1 MKSTFTFPPPAPNQR
16 LSDEDASTNNNV
28 ESHFENVE
36 NDKQH
41 VEQVFTGNVPNNINN
56 NNDNNNNNNNNN
68 TINIP
73 SPGYDYPVFK
83 TNISEYSSTNRFQ
96 DQNFNDQQVYPP
108 QGNDVLLSP
117 SIEFP
122 TIDIPSP
129 IEVPKHIRRDL
140 STPSTD
146 TVYQNGLVTEAIN
159 INIDYDQFSTVKIE
173 QPEPFQVPN
182 SAPKNIE
189 TINTNTDNSSN
200 NNIIINNNDGEY
212 SSINNNNNNFSNNDN
227 NNISMPQYDI
237 SNPATNIQREA
248 PVNSVTPTNQT
259 IQTGYMS
266 GLRQEMAT
274 GMKSPSEYA
283 LHILFTKFLRQAEE
297 KLNMCLEY
305 PLEVEPPIGEML
317 NEGVDLKFD
326 KIVESLGHIARN
338 KPKPVI
344 DAMMF
349 WRKAKSELANAASEE
364 FESKVKE
371 FDSDISSLNRL
382 TSTVTK
388 SQTTKSNTLRK
399 LSTGSSISIPKRVAS
414 FKSIPTPNPN
424 PAEDTAR
431 LIELQNMIEKKRI
444 DALQASRKSLISI
457 YILCRVL
464 IEIVRQS
471 PDNVDETMNS
481 KLEEIV
487 FTQLKITDPMSI
499 STSIIKSSNWNSFAK
514 ILGSMS
520 ERSFLS
526 VSDRFIAELEKL
538 PKNPSQEKEPHAHLL
553 ILGMRYLT
561 LKHYPLENFEQSA
574 DFIKSISKFFS
585 RTDNVSIRLA
595 YADVTTQLLLSLAGV
610 VTVEINHP
618 IWIDAMETLYKCTKK
633 LIQNT
638 KCWSVGFTLAVSI
651 LCVSPPQFFTERW
664 MELLES
670 NNDKIKTKDITERGI
685 YAVGLSRL
693 VWVYLYRSSET
704 LNNTI
709 RTLTTLLQLYL
720 NPKKKENWLT
730 TDFSLINPLSD
741 SLVSIGFL
749 YPEFLMETAMLPL
762 IKQSFNG
769 MNLDINNYDK
779 LLLAIATYR
788 RFLITDSKPSF
799 PGATSRAYLTDLNR
813 IYITVNDPLY
823 SSHEEICLYIYKLFI
838 LLDSNI
844 GSEVWSPENLH
855 QKQPSTPFGSF
866 SFSFSNDSE
875 TNIQKSNSNF
885 VLFSKVIETIPCCL
899 SVTKKIPYKSAIE
912 ILTRNAVHANKVI
925 ASSAKSSLKALAS
938 KKNPHTFITWF
949 AKYSFDF
956 DEKTQSSYNMQYLSS
971 NEYSVLL
978 LLYVELL
985 ECWLKE
991 FTSSKTEEKEKTIGL
1006 DGIRLLSPDTNTDT
1020 VSESEKIEWKNTVT
1034 VIEEVEGNG
1043 LFFLCTHDPRL
1054 RKLAIKILRIISKF
1068 DEAMAEKTEKITSG
1082 HSRSSSFH
1090 FAADRGSRLIDF
1102 LNDVNVISLLG
1113 PQKISLSAA
1122 EKSRLVKLSSKYK
1135 KGLSLKIAESS
1146 YGIDAALWQRIF
1158 PKLLVEIF
1166 KSSPITMALCRSIV
1180 CIRLVQV
1187 HEVILKIA
1195 NDPEFKPA
1203 NILPETIVNQWRF
1216 YLIAACTSLTST
1228 SDQKLHIPIQT
1239 KQHGRKKSQQI
1250 FTVQHQKIKSA
1261 KAIFKMVLPLL
1272 SAKRSIVKEAII
1284 IGLSSMNINIFKT
1297 FLASVEDL
1305 LTTWDIKSS
1314 SNQTRMEVFHIV
1326 TILSRFLKE
1335 PAIVQDPWILRIISK
1350 FLRQAKS
1357 LLEIDTV
1364 QRSYEFQF
1372 LRGYFAELLARFY
1385 STIRQNTDIDDL
1397 FPFEARVSCFNYLK
1411 EWCGYG
1417 EFSNIAIERYNNM
1430 INQTQNIREKTAVTT
1445 GIEFQKNRLEVI
1457 SLEAMVI
1464 LCSEPITHVLYD
1476 DTIPVVVSFNITAL
1490 LSWIESLLNAE
1501 NESVR
1506 VLGVRALENLL
1517 ENNTTNVQ
1525 LYKDVFMQCISPHNY
1540 SFVGVYYYIT
1550 LCNSIMKLENLIL
1563 EEHELVTLGLYGLIS
1578 DKEDS
1583 RACAIDLLSAVET
1596 KVHNSSYT
1604 KVFKERLTNSSKSV
1618 YKATAMEISSIFVEL
1633 LSPDLCLCIFSSLV
1647 KILDLFPF
1655 EIKRDLLVLMV
1666 PWVNKFTLKTSD
1678 DVDTYMVL
1686 TNLFYVTIELN
1697 DRLPKEVEQ
1706 LWNSLGK
1713 GNSFLNIHVCI
1724 DYIITASMAH
1734 KNPLFVEK
1742 SRDVVLYLANI
1753 SGGLGL
1759 TELLLNNLDPKSMI
1773 PDSKF
1778 PRSIL
1783 TNDDDKFSF
1792 VADIWGHLNYTG
1804 RSIMFSKAQ
1813 LSIIFLVNLLT
1824 DINEF
1829 VQAKIPTLLHVSI
1842 CLLDHYVPLIQDS
1855 AARIICNLIF
1865 SLAPTHEKSEE
1876 TIILLRNKHSR
1887 WSYSNLVKDKKGA
1900 RSPRTMDVLV
1910 RNIVAILFE
1919 QDNLQVDWQRCSLKW
1934 ATTCSVRHIACRSFQ
1949 VFRSLLTFIDQDMLR
1964 DMLHR
1969 LSNTIADTNTD
1980 IQGFAMQILMT
1991 LNAITAELDANDLI
2005 SFPQLFW
2012 SLIAC
2017 LSTIHEQEFIEVLSC
2032 VTKFISKIDLD
2043 SPDTV
2048 QCLVATFPSNWEGRF
2063 DGLQQIVM
2071 IGLRSSNSI
2080 DMTMKF
2086 LDRLNLLKD
2095 SRIIADSESRLL
2107 FALISNLPRFL
2118 YAMDQNDYSSIQASS
2133 DSLISL
2139 ADANNEPSLSRLID
2153 SLSKN
2158 KFRSKKDFLSQIV
2171 SFIARTYVPKY
2182 SAQTLVFLLGLLL
2195 NKLEWIKGE
2204 TLEILKYIFPL
2215 VDLTGEEFTGVGADL
2230 ISPLLRLLVTDY
2242 ERQAL
2247 GVLDNISEV
2256 SGSKMDKDILRIT
2269 MGNNNVRTSNN
2280 NTTTLFGI
2288 PEESGWSIPM
2298 PTMTAA
2304 MTRHNVHTV
2313 FMSCSNTSENE
2324 EIPQETSIIEDEPV
2338 EFHNDI
2344 DDGLNRMETIESYA
2358 SPVDKDPTL
2367 SHMWAEL
2374 DNLDSF
2380 FTKPE
2385 NPSMLDP
2392 HVETDLPHNRS
2403 DSIDTTVTM
2412 TTNNELNG
2420 GNKMKYIWF

>member
-1 MKSTFTFPPPAPNQR
+1 MKSTFTFPPPAPNGG
-16 LSDEDASTNNNV
+16 SNNEDVNININTESTVDNV
-28 ESHFENVE
+28 EKN
-36 NDKQH
+36 KQH
-41 VEQVFTGNVPNNINN
+41 VEQTLIPESVTTNNPQNGNNI
-56 NNDNNNNNNNNN
+56 
-68 TINIP
+68 INIP
-73 SPGYDYPVFK
+73 SPQYNYPVVQ
-83 TNISEYSSTNRFQ
+83 TNLSEYSSTNQFQ
-96 DQNFNDQQVYPP
+96 NQIPNNQPVYPQP
-108 QGNDVLLSP
+108 QGNNPLPSP

-129 IEVPKHIRRDL
+129 IEVPKHIRRDI
-140 STPSTD
+140 SNPPTN
-146 TVYQNGLVTEAIN
+146 TVNQSNLAPDSIN
-159 INIDYDQFSTVKIE
+159 LNIDYDQFPTVRID
-173 QPEPFQVPN
+173 QPIPVQEPIPVSNQ
-182 SAPKNIE
+182 AEIY
-189 TINTNTDNSSN
+189 N
-200 NNIIINNNDGEY
+200 NNINK
-212 SSINNNNNNFSNNDN
+212 
-227 NNISMPQYDI
+227 PQYDT
-237 SNPATNIQREA
+237 SNPATNIQKEE
-248 PVNSVTPTNQT
+248 PITSVTLNSQTMPTDY
-259 IQTGYMS
+259 IS

-274 GMKSPSEYA
+274 EKKSPSEYA
-283 LHILFTKFLRQAEE
+283 LHILFTKFIRQAEE
-297 KLNMCLEY
+297 KLNICSEY
-305 PLEVEPPIGEML
+305 PLDVEPPIGEML
-317 NEGVDLKFD
+317 NEGIDPKFD
-326 KIVESLGHIARN
+326 KIIQSLGHIARN

-349 WRKAKSELANAASEE
+349 WRKTKSELSNAVSEE
-364 FESKVKE
+364 FESKMKE
-371 FDSDISSLNRL
+371 FESDLAAANRLISS
-382 TSTVTK
+382 TAK
-388 SQTTKSNTLRK
+388 PQPTKSNSLRK

-414 FKSIPTPNPN
+414 FKTTQTSTPTPS
-424 PAEDTAR
+424 ADTTR
-431 LIELQNMIEKKRI
+431 LIELQNMMEKKRI

-464 IEIVRQS
+464 IEIVKQS
-471 PDNVDETMNS
+471 PDDVDENMNS

-520 ERSFLS
+520 ESKFLS
-526 VSDRFIAELEKL
+526 VSDRFIAELEKF
-538 PKNPSQEKEPHAHLL
+538 PKTISQEMEPHAHLL
-553 ILGMRYLT
+553 ILGMRYLK

-574 DFIKSISKFFS
+574 DFMKSISKFFA
-585 RTDNVSIRLA
+585 RTENVSIRLA

-618 IWIDAMETLYKCTKK
+618 TWIDAMETLYKCTKK

-638 KCWSVGFTLAVSI
+638 KCWSVGFTLGVSI
-651 LCVSPPQFFTERW
+651 LCVSPPQLFTERW
-664 MELLES
+664 MKLLES
-670 NNDKIKTKDITERGI
+670 NNDKIKTKDISERGI
-685 YAVGLSRL
+685 YAIGLSRL

-769 MNLDINNYDK
+769 ANLDINNYDK

-788 RFLITDSKPSF
+788 RFLITDKKPSF
-799 PGATSRAYLTDLNR
+799 PEATSRAYLTDLNR
-813 IYITVNDPLY
+813 ITTTINDPLY
-823 SSHEEICLYIYKLFI
+823 SSYEEICLYIYKLFI

-844 GSEVWSPENLH
+844 GSEVWSPENMH

-866 SFSFSNDSE
+866 SFSFSNDNE
-875 TNIQKSNSNF
+875 TNIQKNNSNF

-1006 DGIRLLSPDTNTDT
+1006 DGIRLLSPDTNTDI

-1043 LFFLCTHDPRL
+1043 LFFLCAHDPRL

-1068 DEAMAEKTEKITSG
+1068 DEAMVEKTEKMTSG

-1090 FAADRGSRLIDF
+1090 FAADSGSRLIDF

-1113 PQKISLSAA
+1113 PQKMSLSAA
-1122 EKSRLVKLSSKYK
+1122 EKSRLVKLSAKYK
-1135 KGLSLKIAESS
+1135 KGLALKIAESS

-1187 HEVILKIA
+1187 HEVILRIA
-1195 NDPEFKPA
+1195 NDLEFKPA

-1228 SDQKLHIPIQT
+1228 SDQKLHIPTQT

-1272 SAKRSIVKEAII
+1272 NAKRSIVKDAII
-1284 IGLSSMNINIFKT
+1284 IGLSSMNVNIFRT
-1297 FLASVEDL
+1297 FLESVEEL
-1305 LTTWDIKSS
+1305 LTTWDIRSS
-1314 SNQTRMEVFHIV
+1314 NNQTRIEVFHVV

-1335 PAIVQDPWILRIISK
+1335 PTIIEDVWILKMISM
-1350 FLRQAKS
+1350 FLKQAKS
-1357 LLEIDTV
+1357 VLESDVV

-1385 STIRQNTDIDDL
+1385 STIRGNKDIDEL

-1417 EFSNIAIERYNNM
+1417 DFSNIAIERYNNM

-1476 DTIPVVVSFNITAL
+1476 DTGIPIVVSFNISGL
-1490 LSWIESLLNAE
+1490 LSWIESLFNAD

-1506 VLGVRALENLL
+1506 TLGVRALENLL

-1525 LYKDVFMQCISPHNY
+1525 LFKDVSMQCISPHNH
-1540 SFVGVYYYIT
+1540 SFVAVYYYIT
-1550 LCNSIMKLENLIL
+1550 FCKSILKLENLIL

-1578 DKEDS
+1578 DKEDT

-1604 KVFKERLTNSSKSV
+1604 NVFKERLTNSSKSV
-1618 YKATAMEISSIFVEL
+1618 YKATAIEISSIFVEL

-1655 EIKRDLLVLMV
+1655 EIKRDLLILMV
-1666 PWVNKFTLKTSD
+1666 PWVNKFTLKPSD
-1678 DVDTYMVL
+1678 DLDTYMVL

-1697 DRLPKEVEQ
+1697 DRLSKEVEQ
-1706 LWNSLGK
+1706 LWISLGK
-1713 GNSFLNIHVCI
+1713 GNSFQNIHVCM
-1724 DYIITASMAH
+1724 DYVIATSIAH
-1734 KNPLFVEK
+1734 KNPLFVEMA
-1742 SRDVVLYLANI
+1742 RDVVLYLANI

-1759 TELLLNNLDPKSMI
+1759 TDLLLNNLDPKSMI
-1773 PDSKF
+1773 PNSKLAAGD
-1778 PRSIL
+1778 L
-1783 TNDDDKFSF
+1783 TDDENKFSF
-1792 VADIWGHLNYTG
+1792 IANIWERLNYTG
-1804 RSIMFSKAQ
+1804 RSLMFSKAQ

-1842 CLLDHYVPLIQDS
+1842 CLLDHYVPIIQDS

-1865 SLAPTHEKSEE
+1865 GLAPTHEKSEE
-1876 TIILLRNKHSR
+1876 TIVLLRNKHSR
-1887 WSYSNLVKDKKGA
+1887 WAYDNLVKDKKGA

-1910 RNIVAILFE
+1910 RNIVTILFE
-1919 QDNLQVDWQRCSLKW
+1919 QENLQVDWQRCSLKW

-1949 VFRSLLTFIDQDMLR
+1949 VFRSLLTFLDQDMLR

-1969 LSNTIADTNTD
+1969 LSNTIADVNND

-2005 SFPQLFW
+2005 GFPQLFW

-2032 VTKFISKIDLD
+2032 LTKFISKIDLD

-2171 SFIARTYVPKY
+2171 SFIARTYFPKY

-2195 NKLEWIKGE
+2195 NKLKWIKEE

-2247 GVLDNISEV
+2247 DVLDNISEV

-2269 MGNNNVRTSNN
+2269 MNNDNVKTSHN

-2324 EIPQETSIIEDEPV
+2324 EIPQETNIIEDEPL
-2338 EFHNDI
+2338 EFHNDL

-2358 SPVDKDPTL
+2358 SPAEKDPTL

-2385 NPSMLDP
+2385 NPSMLDT
-2392 HVETDLPHNRS
+2392 HAETDLPHNRS
-2403 DSIDTTVTM
+2403 DSIDTTATM

-2420 GNKMKYIWF
+2420 NSKMKYIWF

>member
-1 MKSTFTFPPPAPNQR
+1 MKSSFTFPPPPPPDSNVKPQ
-16 LSDEDASTNNNV
+16 DED
-28 ESHFENVE
+28 
-36 NDKQH
+36 
-41 VEQVFTGNVPNNINN
+41 
-56 NNDNNNNNNNNN
+56 NN
-68 TINIP
+68 TKTNLEIVPPNMHINTTSASNQDPVASPHHILNTDINITTIP
-73 SPGYDYPVFK
+73 DIETDVPVQQANLFQYPLPLN
-83 TNISEYSSTNRFQ
+83 TAS
-96 DQNFNDQQVYPP
+96 NDQELNTPIPINQATGFSFPSQGLQTVTPP
-108 QGNDVLLSP
+108 NSNFL
-117 SIEFP
+117 

-129 IEVPKHIRRDL
+129 IEVPNHNIQLNQQKIDMNDHMQPTSNQIDIGA
-140 STPSTD
+140 D
-146 TVYQNGLVTEAIN
+146 YNGLQKNEPIN
-159 INIDYDQFSTVKIE
+159 ILLDNGDNTIATATATTNNKFSHDNYNMEDQK
-173 QPEPFQVPN
+173 PPN
-182 SAPKNIE
+182 ATES
-189 TINTNTDNSSN
+189 
-200 NNIIINNNDGEY
+200 
-212 SSINNNNNNFSNNDN
+212 
-227 NNISMPQYDI
+227 YDI
-237 SNPATNIQREA
+237 GAQENITTRNTRSTTVNTSIQPLTNDYI
-248 PVNSVTPTNQT
+248 
-259 IQTGYMS
+259 S

-274 GMKSPSEYA
+274 ERKSPSEYA
-283 LHILFTKFLRQAEE
+283 LHILFTKFIRQAED
-297 KLNMCLEY
+297 KLNLCSEY
-305 PLEVEPPIGEML
+305 PLDVEPPVGDIL
-317 NEGVDLKFD
+317 NEGADPKFD
-326 KIVESLGHIARN
+326 KIIESLGHIARK

-349 WRKAKSELANAASEE
+349 WRKSKSEIANTTSDELD
-364 FESKVKE
+364 VILKE
-371 FDSDISSLNRL
+371 YETDMTNNSNQVISPTN
-382 TSTVTK
+382 K
-388 SQTTKSNTLRK
+388 SMNPKPTKSNSLRK
-399 LSTGSSISIPKRVAS
+399 ISSNSSLSLPKRVTS
-414 FKSIPTPNPN
+414 LKSNTPTRRPT
-424 PAEDTAR
+424 ETTK
-431 LIELQNMIEKKRI
+431 LIELQNVMEKKKI
-444 DALQASRKSLISI
+444 DVLQANRKSLVSI

-464 IEIVRQS
+464 IEIVKQT
-471 PDNVDETMNS
+471 PDNADEHMTS

-487 FTQLKITDPMSI
+487 FTQLKMTDPFSI
-499 STSIIKSSNWNSFAK
+499 SSSVIKSSNWNSFAQ
-514 ILGSMS
+514 ILGCMS
-520 ERSFLS
+520 ESRFLS
-526 VSDRFIAELEKL
+526 VSDRFIAELEKVPANL
-538 PKNPSQEKEPHAHLL
+538 SPETESKIHLL
-553 ILGMRYLT
+553 ILGMRYLK

-574 DFIKSISKFFS
+574 DYMKSISKFFA
-585 RTDNVSIRLA
+585 RTDNISLRLA
-595 YADVTTQLLLSLAGV
+595 YADVVNQLLLSLAGAI
-610 VTVEINHP
+610 TVEINHP
-618 IWIDAMETLYKCTKK
+618 TWVEAMENLLICTRK
-633 LIQNT
+633 LTQNT
-638 KCWSVGFTLAVSI
+638 KYWSIGFTLGVSI
-651 LCVSPPQFFTERW
+651 LCVSPPQLFTERW
-664 MELLES
+664 IKLLES
-670 NNDKIKTKDITERGI
+670 NIDKIKTKDISERAI

-741 SLVSIGFL
+741 SLVSIGHL
-749 YPEFLMETAMLPL
+749 YPEFLMENAMIPL

-769 MNLDINNYDK
+769 LNLDINNYDK
-779 LLLAIATYR
+779 LLLAITTYG
-788 RFLITDSKPSF
+788 RFLITNKKPLF
-799 PGATSRAYLTDLNR
+799 PEAISRTYSTDLNK
-813 IYITVNDPLY
+813 ISVSLHDPLY

-838 LLDSNI
+838 LLDSSI
-844 GSEVWSPENLH
+844 GSEVWSPENMH

-866 SFSFSNDSE
+866 SFSFSNDNE
-875 TNIQKSNSNF
+875 NQIQKNNANF

-899 SVTKKIPYKSAIE
+899 SITKKIPYKSAIE

-925 ASSAKSSLKALAS
+925 STSSKNSLKTLAS
-938 KKNPHTFITWF
+938 KKNPHTCITWF

-1006 DGIRLLSPDTNTDT
+1006 DGIRLLSPDTNHDNI
-1020 VSESEKIEWKNTVT
+1020 SESEKLEWKNTVT

-1043 LFFLCTHDPRL
+1043 LFFLCAHDPRL
-1054 RKLAIKILRIISKF
+1054 RRLAIKILRIISRF
-1068 DEAMAEKTEKITSG
+1068 DEAMTEKTENMSSG

-1102 LNDVNVISLLG
+1102 LNNVNVISLLS
-1113 PQKISLSAA
+1113 PQKLSLSAA

-1135 KGLSLKIAESS
+1135 KGLALKIAEST

-1158 PKLLVEIF
+1158 PKLLIEIF
-1166 KSSPITMALCRSIV
+1166 KSSPVTMALCRSIV

-1195 NDPEFKPA
+1195 NDVDFKPS
-1203 NILPETIVNQWRF
+1203 NILPETIINQWKL

-1228 SDQKLHIPIQT
+1228 TDQKLHIPTQVQ
-1239 KQHGRKKSQQI
+1239 QHGRKKSQQI

-1272 SAKRSIVKEAII
+1272 NAKRNIVKEAII

-1297 FLASVEDL
+1297 FLESIYDM
-1305 LTTWDIKSS
+1305 I
-1314 SNQTRMEVFHIV
+1314 SNWTLDNLNYQTRIEIFHIV

-1335 PAIVQDPWILRIISK
+1335 PTIINDYSILKMISQ
-1350 FLRQAKS
+1350 FLKQVKS
-1357 LLEIDTV
+1357 LLEDESV
-1364 QRSYEFQF
+1364 QMSYEYQF
-1372 LRGYFAELLARFY
+1372 LRSYFAELLARYY
-1385 STIRQNTDIDDL
+1385 STIRDNEKIDEL

-1417 EFSNIAIERYNNM
+1417 DYSNVAIERYNHM
-1430 INQTQNIREKTAVTT
+1430 INQTQNLREKTAVTT
-1445 GIEFQKNRLEVI
+1445 GIEFQKSRLEVI

-1464 LCSEPITHVLYD
+1464 LCSKPITHVLYD
-1476 DTIPVVVSFNITAL
+1476 SDGIPIVISFNIAGL
-1490 LSWIESLLNAE
+1490 LSWIESLFNAE
-1501 NESVR
+1501 NENIR
-1506 VLGVRALENLL
+1506 TLGVRALENLL
-1517 ENNTTNVQ
+1517 ENNTNNVE
-1525 LYKDVFMQCISPHNY
+1525 LFKDVSLRCISPHRH
-1540 SFVGVYYYIT
+1540 SFVAVHYYIT
-1550 LCNSIMKLENLIL
+1550 LCKSILKLDALIL
-1563 EEHELVTLGLYGLIS
+1563 EEHELVTLGLYGLVS
-1578 DKEDS
+1578 DKEDT

-1596 KVHNSSYT
+1596 NAHNSSYT

-1618 YKATAMEISSIFVEL
+1618 YKATAIEISSIFVEL

-1647 KILDLFPF
+1647 RLLDLFPF
-1655 EIKRDLLVLMV
+1655 KIKRDLLILMD
-1666 PWVNKFTLKTSD
+1666 PWVNKFILKTGD
-1678 DVDTYMVL
+1678 DLDTHMVL

-1697 DRLPKEVEQ
+1697 DSLPNEVEQ
-1706 LWNSLGK
+1706 LWIALGK
-1713 GNSFLNIHVCI
+1713 GNSFQNIHVCVE
-1724 DYIITASMAH
+1724 YIIITSMSN

-1742 SRDVVLYLANI
+1742 ARDVILYLANI

-1759 TELLLNNLDPKSMI
+1759 TDTLLNNLEPKSMI
-1773 PDSKF
+1773 PNSKLV
-1778 PRSIL
+1778 PNTMIDEE
-1783 TNDDDKFSF
+1783 NKFSF
-1792 VADIWGHLNYTG
+1792 IANIWKKLNYTG
-1804 RSIMFSKAQ
+1804 RPVMFSKAQ

-1829 VQAKIPTLLHVSI
+1829 VQTKIPTLLHVSI
-1842 CLLDHYVPLIQDS
+1842 CLLDHYVPLIQES
-1855 AARIICNLIF
+1855 ASRIICNLIF
-1865 SLAPTHEKSEE
+1865 GLAPTHEKSEE
-1876 TIILLRNKHSR
+1876 TISLLRNKHGR
-1887 WSYSNLVKDKKGA
+1887 WSYDNLVKDKKGA
-1900 RSPRTMDVLV
+1900 RSPRTMDTLV
-1910 RNIVAILFE
+1910 RNIVSILSE
-1919 QDNLQVDWQRCSLKW
+1919 TDNIQDNWQRCSLKW

-1949 VFRSLLTFIDQDMLR
+1949 VFRSLLSFLDQTMLR

-1969 LSNTIADTNTD
+1969 LSNTVADENSD

-2005 SFPQLFW
+2005 GFPQLFW

-2080 DMTMKF
+2080 DMTIKF

-2118 YAMDQNDYSSIQASS
+2118 NAMTQNDYSSIQASS

-2139 ADANNEPSLSRLID
+2139 ADANNEPSLSRLVD

-2171 SFIARTYVPKY
+2171 SFIARTYFPKY
-2182 SAQTLVFLLGLLL
+2182 AAQTLVFLLGLLL
-2195 NKLEWIKGE
+2195 NKLDWIKKE

-2215 VDLTGEEFTGVGADL
+2215 VDLTQNEFTGVGADL
-2230 ISPLLRLLVTDY
+2230 ISPLLRLLITDY

-2247 GVLDNISEV
+2247 DVLDNISEL

-2269 MGNNNVRTSNN
+2269 MGNDNIKSLGN
-2280 NTTTLFGI
+2280 NTTTLFGL

-2313 FMSCSNTSENE
+2313 FMSCSNSSDIE
-2324 EIPQETSIIEDEPV
+2324 EIPQETNIIPDDDLV
-2338 EFHNDI
+2338 EFHQDL
-2344 DDGLNRMETIESYA
+2344 DYGLNRMDTSESYS
-2358 SPVDKDPTL
+2358 SPKEKDPTL

-2385 NPSMLDP
+2385 NPSLLETHDDTDMP
-2392 HVETDLPHNRS
+2392 HARS
-2403 DSIDTTVTM
+2403 DSIDTTN
-2412 TTNNELNG
+2412 TTTINNELN
-2420 GNKMKYIWF
+2420 NNPKMKYIWF